1 MQRDRIAIIGGGP
14 GGLMTAYLL
23 QKLADRAL
31 RISLF
36 EASSRLGG
44 KILTQRFNRIPAQY
58 EAGAAEFYDYTPVD
72 GDPLKDLVEEL
83 GLSISPMGGSSVIL
97 HDRVIAN
104 LDDVEAQLGSAAL
117 AALCK
122 FDEEARGTMSPRSFY
137 EADSL
142 SYEAASSTPPRFDSV
157 MRSVSEPAVRQ
168 MIECLIHSDLAT
180 EPEKTSVSYGLQ
192 NYLMNHPSYLQLYS
206 IVGGN
211 EQLPQEL
218 NRRTSMDRLMLH
230 RVTRI
235 SQGRERRLKVLWS
248 HADVSAGTE
257 SCGEG
262 EFDYVVIAL
271 PLNALP
277 QVECSGHKL
286 ASAMKLH
293 VDQYNHPAHYLR
305 MTLLFD
311 QPFWHG
317 KLTESYWMLDAFHG
331 CCLYDE
337 SSRVPEAG
345 YGVLGWLLGG
355 HDAEMLSSLSDGELI
370 ERALDSLP
378 TFLSDGRSHFLEGR
392 VHRWIGAVNALPG
405 GVVPQNH
412 DRRHQPEPS
421 EHPGLFM
428 VGDYLF
434 DSTLN
439 GVLDSATYV
448 AQWIVAQLA
457 DSDDLNS

>member
-23 QKLADRAL
+23 QKLADRPL

-36 EASSRLGG
+36 EATSRVGG
-44 KILTQRFNRIPAQY
+44 KILTQRFTQMPAQY

-72 GDPLKDLVEEL
+72 EDPLKELVAEL
-83 GLSISPMGGSSVIL
+83 GLSISPMGGSSVIM
-97 HDRVIAN
+97 HGQVIAN
-104 LDDVEAQLGSAAL
+104 LEDVETHLGSGARDAL
-117 AALCK
+117 IK
-122 FDEEARGTMSPRSFY
+122 FDNEARAAMSPRAFY
-137 EADSL
+137 EADTVDL
-142 SYEAASSTPPRFDSV
+142 ERTRTASRRFDNVLNSV
-157 MRSVSEPAVRQ
+157 AEPSARQ

-180 EPEKTSVSYGLQ
+180 EPGKTSISYGLQ
-192 NYLMNHPSYLQLYS
+192 NYLMNDPSYLQLYS

-218 NRRTSMDRLMLH
+218 NRRTQMDRRMLH
-230 RVTRI
+230 RVTKI
-235 SQGRERRLKVLWS
+235 SAGTEQRLTVRWH
-248 HADVSAGTE
+248 HADLSAGTE
-257 SCGEG
+257 SNGEE
-262 EFDYVVIAL
+262 EFDFVVVAL
-271 PLNALP
+271 PLDAVP
-277 QVECSGHKL
+277 RVQFSGEKL
-286 ASAMKLH
+286 ADAMKRH
-293 VDQYNHPAHYLR
+293 FEQYNHPAHYLR

-355 HDAEMLSSLSDGELI
+355 HDAEMLSSLSDAELI

-378 TFLSDGRSHFLEGR
+378 TFLSDGRAHFLEGR

-448 AQWIVAQLA
+448 AQWITARLA